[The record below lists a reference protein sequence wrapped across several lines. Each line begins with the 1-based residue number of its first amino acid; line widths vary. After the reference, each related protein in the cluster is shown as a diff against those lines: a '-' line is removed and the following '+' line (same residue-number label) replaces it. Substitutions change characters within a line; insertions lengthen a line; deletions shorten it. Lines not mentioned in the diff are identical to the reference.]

1 MRQKIDTC
9 QKSLLFVKDILPETF
24 FIVRKISHKKDA
36 LSAKQSRLVMFI
48 TAHVVAKN
56 FVVVPGSSSK
66 IKATSS
72 RRSGTMRI
80 DAFWKKEAPTT
91 PPSPQKES
99 SSGGLFGKRQR
110 KSSQQQQQQ
119 QPQTPVAYEE
129 TKTEAYARI
138 RKQRAMRKA
147 EFEAREKGGLSQ
159 ALFKVTR
166 ALDFQEDIE
175 ADRGLLRDAKRM
187 RKGESMSTEQYGALR
202 RKVGGTKGG
211 FFGESVD
218 VTGKYRDSGWTKTN
232 EDTTTSDQSF
242 APLLGVV
249 LVGVIATLVLVAQQ
263 VP

>member
-1 MRQKIDTC
+1 
-9 QKSLLFVKDILPETF
+9 
-24 FIVRKISHKKDA
+24 
-36 LSAKQSRLVMFI
+36 
-48 TAHVVAKN
+48 
-56 FVVVPGSSSK
+56 
-66 IKATSS
+66 
-72 RRSGTMRI
+72 MRI

-91 PPSPQKES
+91 PPSPKES

-110 KSSQQQQQQ
+110 KSSQQQ

>member
-1 MRQKIDTC
+1 
-9 QKSLLFVKDILPETF
+9 
-24 FIVRKISHKKDA
+24 
-36 LSAKQSRLVMFI
+36 MF
-48 TAHVVAKN
+48 TAHVAKN

-91 PPSPQKES
+91 PPSPPRKESSS

-110 KSSQQQQQQ
+110 KSSQQQQ

>member
-1 MRQKIDTC
+1 
-9 QKSLLFVKDILPETF
+9 
-24 FIVRKISHKKDA
+24 
-36 LSAKQSRLVMFI
+36 
-48 TAHVVAKN
+48 
-56 FVVVPGSSSK
+56 
-66 IKATSS
+66 
-72 RRSGTMRI
+72 
-80 DAFWKKEAPTT
+80 
-91 PPSPQKES
+91 
-99 SSGGLFGKRQR
+99 
-110 KSSQQQQQQ
+110 
-119 QPQTPVAYEE
+119 
-129 TKTEAYARI
+129 
-138 RKQRAMRKA
+138 MRKA

-166 ALDFQEDIE
+166 ALDFQEDIA

-242 APLLGVV
+242 APLLGIV

>member
-1 MRQKIDTC
+1 
-9 QKSLLFVKDILPETF
+9 
-24 FIVRKISHKKDA
+24 
-36 LSAKQSRLVMFI
+36 MF
-48 TAHVVAKN
+48 TAHVAKN
-56 FVVVPGSSSK
+56 FVVVPGSSK
-66 IKATSS
+66 TKATSS

-110 KSSQQQQQQ
+110 KSSQQQ

>member
-1 MRQKIDTC
+1 
-9 QKSLLFVKDILPETF
+9 
-24 FIVRKISHKKDA
+24 
-36 LSAKQSRLVMFI
+36 
-48 TAHVVAKN
+48 
-56 FVVVPGSSSK
+56 
-66 IKATSS
+66 
-72 RRSGTMRI
+72 MRI
-80 DAFWKKEAPTT
+80 DAFWKKEAP
-91 PPSPQKES
+91 PPSPKESSSS
-99 SSGGLFGKRQR
+99 SSGGLFGNRQR
-110 KSSQQQQQQ
+110 KSSQ